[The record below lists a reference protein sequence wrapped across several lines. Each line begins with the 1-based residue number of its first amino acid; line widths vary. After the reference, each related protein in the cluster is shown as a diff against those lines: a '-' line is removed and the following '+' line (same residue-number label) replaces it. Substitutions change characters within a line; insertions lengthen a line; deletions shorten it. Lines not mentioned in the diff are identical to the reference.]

1 MMMHGYSGV
10 LCTSADPYVAAME
23 FLEANG
29 LPEMYLDQVAEFIV
43 QNAGEYQGPV
53 ASGPADPFTG
63 RVALMSLI
71 LLFLPLI
78 YVFSINAP
86 KLLNSFGRGY
96 TA

>member
-1 MMMHGYSGV
+1 MMHGYSGV

-29 LPEMYLDQVAEFIV
+29 LPEMYLDQVAECIV

-63 RVALMSLI
+63 RVALMSRI
-71 LLFLPLI
+71 LLFLPLT
-78 YVFSINAP
+78 FFFQQMRPSC
-86 KLLNSFGRGY
+86 
-96 TA
+96 